1 MITGGQ
7 SGISRQAKRW
17 EEKQIEGIINFRYEN
32 NITNITNFY

>member
-17 EEKQIEGIINFRYEN
+17 EEKQIEGIRDKINYYLY
-32 NITNITNFY
+32 IH

>member
-17 EEKQIEGIINFRYEN
+17 EEKQIEGKFVK
-32 NITNITNFY
+32 

>member
-17 EEKQIEGIINFRYEN
+17 EEKQIEGKLM
-32 NITNITNFY
+32 

>member
-17 EEKQIEGIINFRYEN
+17 EEKQIEGIL
-32 NITNITNFY
+32 